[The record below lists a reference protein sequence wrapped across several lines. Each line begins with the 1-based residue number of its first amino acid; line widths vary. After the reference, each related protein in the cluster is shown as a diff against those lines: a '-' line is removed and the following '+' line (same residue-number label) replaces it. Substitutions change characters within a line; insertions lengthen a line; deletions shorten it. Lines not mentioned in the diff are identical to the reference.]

1 MKLVWSPHALAD
13 RREIFSY
20 IEADDPR
27 AAITVDERIQKAVR
41 RLVDFP
47 ESGRIGRV
55 EGTREL
61 VVPRT
66 AYVASYQIG
75 DGFVR
80 ILRVIHSARIW
91 PDQMPID

>member
-1 MKLVWSPHALAD
+1 MKLVWSPYALAD

-20 IEADDPR
+20 IETDDPR

-55 EGTREL
+55 HGTREL

-66 AYVASYQIG
+66 GYVAPIKLGTGS
-75 DGFVR
+75 
-80 ILRVIHSARIW
+80 SASFA
-91 PDQMPID
+91 